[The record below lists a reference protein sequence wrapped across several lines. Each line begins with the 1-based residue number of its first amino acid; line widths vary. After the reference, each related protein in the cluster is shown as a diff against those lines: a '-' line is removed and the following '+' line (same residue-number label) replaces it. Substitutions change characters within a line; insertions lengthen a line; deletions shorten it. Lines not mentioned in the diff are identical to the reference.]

1 MTRETL
7 ASRLAPAALIAAVL
21 IPLLAGCGAA
31 VVGGVATGAAVA
43 HDRRTAGT
51 FIEDQ
56 NIYLKSLRIRQEH
69 PQLDDK
75 LNATVTSYN
84 LQVLLTGQAAD
95 AESARRF
102 AELVARIPRVRRV
115 FNELEIAAEGTWSD
129 AVQDA
134 YLTKKVQLA
143 LFDVKLKDFDPTR
156 VKVVTSLD
164 TVYLMGLLT
173 PAEAE
178 AVTDEAR
185 LVKGV
190 KRVVK
195 LFEHIEPPA

>member
-1 MTRETL
+1 MNRH
-7 ASRLAPAALIAAVL
+7 ASVSRLAPILVLAALL
-21 IPLLAGCGAA
+21 SGCGAA

-56 NIYLKSLRIRQEH
+56 NIYLKSLQIRNEH
-69 PQLDDK
+69 PELDK
-75 LNATVTSYN
+75 RLNVSVTSYN
-84 LQVLLTGQAAD
+84 LQVLLTGQASD

-102 AELVARIPRVRRV
+102 AELVAKIPRVRRV
-115 FNELEIAAEGTWSD
+115 FNEIAVAAEGTWTD
-129 AVQDA
+129 AAHDA
-134 YLTKKVQLA
+134 LLTKKAQLA
-143 LFDVKLKDFDPTR
+143 LFSVKLEDFDPTR

-173 PAEAE
+173 RHEAE
-178 AVTDEAR
+178 AVTNEVR
-185 LVKGV
+185 LVNGV

-195 LFEHIEPPA
+195 LFEYTEPAT